1 MKTFR
6 KFSGKAVRLA
16 ALFLPALVRAATPVS
31 PPVVEYTIETSLDP
45 TQKTLDGTERLIW
58 RNPSSDAVPAI
69 ALLILLQFG
78 VLWLRS
84 AVRVAAW
91 GSYIAFLE
99 PRARPALSAIA
110 RVKMTFEPAPA
121 TSA

>member
-1 MKTFR
+1 MP
-6 KFSGKAVRLA
+6 AVG
-16 ALFLPALVRAATPVS
+16 
-31 PPVVEYTIETSLDP
+31 VV
-45 TQKTLDGTERLIW
+45 
-58 RNPSSDAVPAI
+58 AI
-69 ALLILLQFG
+69 AFGMALQFG

-110 RVKMTFEPAPA
+110 RVQLTFDRAPA
-121 TSA
+121 TSARF